1 MVPDFRMIMENMLMA
16 EGYTEARELS
26 LKFFTLY
33 KLSGDLLGGNPSPPG
48 KQLHY
53 DWGLRA
59 IGSVLKVAGTFL
71 RAEKNREIAP
81 EAGLLMRA
89 LRDFNLPKISGDDL
103 VVFMGLM
110 KDLFPQV
117 FSKMPKARDYDFE
130 KLCAEQAVENK
141 LQPHEYFIQNVVDL
155 QDLLAIRHCV
165 FTIGSSGN
173 NKSQAFKT
181 LANCWTAQGKKTKYY
196 DVNPKAF
203 TSNELYGFVNLATRD
218 WKDGLLSCTMR
229 EMAQATDDSPKW
241 LILDGDLD
249 ANWIE
254 NMNSV
259 MDDNKTLTLPSNER
273 IKVLGHMR
281 LIFEIR
287 DLAFASPA
295 TVTRAGVLYISDKDQ
310 WKNFVESWIMMRHD
324 TMEPNNMSA
333 DIRKVRADKLRE
345 LFEKYMPTTMLEIK
359 KSASAGSL
367 KLGTLASAAPV

>member
-1 MVPDFRMIMENMLMA
+1 MIMENMLMA

-71 RAEKNREIAP
+71 RAEKDRTIAP

-110 KDLFPQV
+110 KDLFPDV
-117 FSKMPKARDYDFE
+117 FSRMPKARDENFE
-130 KLCAEQAVENK
+130 KLAAEMAVK
-141 LQPHEYFIQNVVDL
+141 AALQPADYFIQNVVDL

-173 NKSQAFKT
+173 NKSEAFKT
-181 LANCWTAQGKKTKYY
+181 LAACWTAQGKKTKYY

-203 TSNELYGFVNLATRD
+203 TSNELYGYVNLATRD

-229 EMAQATDDSPKW
+229 DMCALAKGFFKPTPSSQQ
-241 LILDGDLD
+241 
-249 ANWIE
+249 
-254 NMNSV
+254 
-259 MDDNKTLTLPSNER
+259 LPLH
-273 IKVLGHMR
+273 I
-281 LIFEIR
+281 
-287 DLAFASPA
+287 
-295 TVTRAGVLYISDKDQ
+295 
-310 WKNFVESWIMMRHD
+310 
-324 TMEPNNMSA
+324 
-333 DIRKVRADKLRE
+333 
-345 LFEKYMPTTMLEIK
+345 
-359 KSASAGSL
+359 
-367 KLGTLASAAPV
+367 